1 MRGGNIRPPFCTHS
15 HTSTKTHSGLFAK
28 NRTCLPSPVP
38 VWFAIKATFNG
49 IQVTVVK
56 MNSCR
61 LSSLSMT
68 NSKCRSHPDCDQ
80 NKNNWEGR
88 GKSWHQ
94 LWSILYILPTK
105 KIFQN
110 TTSKCTEGWCWLSN
124 SVCYTC
130 QCGLLPEPVGTKQEN
145 APHSRSLASRSVPGP
160 TGSPWSSGPC
170 PSRTPYTWRCCPWRQ
185 ARRVYPIQDANEC
198 ARVHLITLIIQ
209 PLVLASPNPPPK
221 KPTNDHPQRRRG
233 GWRGGGGVSSP
244 QFSQPY
250 FPLAAELLS
259 CATWH
264 GHLPCDRCQSSAS
277 SSSALIPTPDRWP
290 TPPPLLCQTGY
301 FYTHQHS
308 YARWEGDQGEGWSTS
323 GGRP

>member
-28 NRTCLPSPVP
+28 NRTCLPSPVA

-94 LWSILYILPTK
+94 LWSLLYILPTK

-209 PLVLASPNPPPK
+209 PLVLVSPNPPPK

-233 GWRGGGGVSSP
+233 GWRGGGGVFSSVQSTLLP
-244 QFSQPY
+244 FGCRASVVRHLTWA
-250 FPLAAELLS
+250 FALWPLPEQRELFLGANS
-259 CATWH
+259 NPPPLTDA
-264 GHLPCDRCQSSAS
+264 PS
-277 SSSALIPTPDRWP
+277 P
-290 TPPPLLCQTGY
+290 TPPNRLFLHPP
-301 FYTHQHS
+301 
-308 YARWEGDQGEGWSTS
+308 A
-323 GGRP
+323 